1 MFRDELTN
9 HIPVFSKTVHQKT
22 VIVWFFISL
31 SNTIVDFYGFSFQ
44 NWISKMSMFA
54 DMTLQ
59 ELNALAERQRR
70 QIEEQEKSLQG
81 NIDPEVYFPRSDNV
95 NFTGIFSKT
104 EKADSINT
112 AISTKCRVG

>member
-9 HIPVFSKTVHQKT
+9 HILVFYRQTVQQSLFS
-22 VIVWFFISL
+22 FFISF
-31 SNTIVDFYGFSFQ
+31 VDFYGFSFQ

-81 NIDPEVYFPRSDNV
+81 KN
-95 NFTGIFSKT
+95 
-104 EKADSINT
+104 
-112 AISTKCRVG
+112 